1 MDAVINSKKELALHR
16 QMQSNYRLYGG
27 HISSFENGILAERQ
41 LEKENKNFSDHCQRV
56 QMINALKK
64 ALIHIEVE
72 EQSEKRMQRFRQT
85 QKPAQNPQ
93 PKRTAYNMMS
103 ATDKQKFMSDVEKF
117 SNAYKKSASY
127 QKPIALIHNRKRY
140 GN

>member
-1 MDAVINSKKELALHR
+1 MDAVINSKKELAVYE
-16 QMQSNYRLYGG
+16 QMRNNYRLYGG
-27 HISSFENGILAERQ
+27 NIPTHKNRKTAELKLEEEKKNFLKHAERVR
-41 LEKENKNFSDHCQRV
+41 L
-56 QMINALKK
+56 INELKK
-64 ALIHIEVE
+64 ALIHIEID
-72 EQSEKRMQRFRQT
+72 EQSEKRMQRFRQA

-93 PKRTAYNMMS
+93 PKSTAYNMMS

-117 SNAYKKSASY
+117 SNAYKKSANY